1 MPKNIERD
9 ELLRRT
15 PSQQIVKLRPAI
27 GTHMNDL
34 AIENGGCK
42 RLSESRTELCKR
54 FVDVPFP
61 RYQLHVAI
69 VHVGQ
74 RPEPVIFQ
82 FKQPIG
88 MVKRHV
94 QTRQRHMRETGK
106 HLTLI
111 LTVRFHAVFL
121 RNHS

>member
-1 MPKNIERD
+1 MVLGGRSSPSSRLTIFKLNHY
-9 ELLRRT
+9 RT

-34 AIENGGCK
+34 AIQHSGWK

-54 FVDVPFP
+54 FVDVPFA

-69 VHVGQ
+69 LYVGQ
-74 RPEPVIFQ
+74 RPEAIVFQ

-88 MVKRHV
+88 MVE
-94 QTRQRHMRETGK
+94 RHM
-106 HLTLI
+106 
-111 LTVRFHAVFL
+111 
-121 RNHS
+121 